1 MAIYT
6 FPILKSNGYNFFL
19 KKVGF
24 YTLMII
30 MEWTS
35 HSDAVLPPTSH
46 HPGGVNLVL
55 ADGST
60 RFISNDIDTGNLS
73 VRQPNV
79 GESRYGVWGALGSK
93 AGKEARDIQ

>member
-1 MAIYT
+1 
-6 FPILKSNGYNFFL
+6 
-19 KKVGF
+19 VGF
-24 YTLMII
+24 NTVLPPNAPSCY
-30 MEWTS
+30 EGGNWTS